1 MQKYA
6 DSLSI
11 VAKTGSD
18 KQRRLIK
25 VPILTISKDFYHF
38 DSDFILWQLQECDAV
53 FNSVVSKLS
62 AATPSHCLSQIFAKF
77 KERESG

>member
-25 VPILTISKDFYHF
+25 VLILTISKDFYHF

-53 FNSVVSKLS
+53 FNSD
-62 AATPSHCLSQIFAKF
+62 
-77 KERESG
+77 

>member
-18 KQRRLIK
+18 KQRQLIK
-25 VPILTISKDFYHF
+25 VPITISKDFYHF
-38 DSDFILWQLQECDAV
+38 DSDFILWKLQKNAV
-53 FNSVVSKLS
+53 FKS
-62 AATPSHCLSQIFAKF
+62 F
-77 KERESG
+77 